1 MFHFQFTTKFTT
13 KISVFEG
20 FPVPFFG
27 GAVMAKRKE
36 KTATKER
43 EFGRGSV
50 YYVEKE
56 NVWVGAYTAGR
67 KPNGK
72 PDVKKVR
79 GKSESDVTRK
89 LNALI
94 DECKKTEYVYV
105 QRENYASYITLWLT
119 TFKRLQLKERS
130 YDRLE
135 QTVNN
140 DVIPHIGQIQ
150 LASLTSDDVQKML
163 SDLKDEGRAYSSI
176 KKAYDAVNASF
187 KWGLSV
193 HPPKVK
199 YNPASAVT
207 LPSKKI
213 FEPSEIRFYTE
224 EEARKITETALNKY
238 PNGTPWYPLGELVV
252 ILLNTGLRLA
262 EATALQWDR
271 DIDLDNRLLYVHKTV
286 VTVKNRAADA
296 KKKFVTKE
304 QDSTKSEAGQ
314 NRVIPLNDDA
324 LFAFQSL
331 KEKTGDSPYVFA
343 TKDGSR
349 KSARDIDKIVR
360 RVERRA
366 GFPEEKIYG
375 PHALRHTFATL
386 LLSSGTDIKM
396 VSELLGHS
404 DVGITYNTYIHV
416 IKEQKAKAVASLPN
430 FISGKPSATAAD
442 QVAAAE
448 KPASTETSEKDNQES

>member
-1 MFHFQFTTKFTT
+1 
-13 KISVFEG
+13 
-20 FPVPFFG
+20 
-27 GAVMAKRKE
+27 MATAKKKRD
-36 KTATKER
+36 
-43 EFGRGSV
+43 FGRGSV

-56 NVWVGAYTAGR
+56 DVWIGAYTAGR

-79 GKSESDVTRK
+79 GKTEPEAARK

-105 QRENYASYITLWLT
+105 QRDTFASYITLWLT
-119 TFKRLQLKERS
+119 TVKRLKLKERS

-150 LASLTSDDVQKML
+150 LSSLSTDDIQKMIL
-163 SDLKDEGRAYSSI
+163 DLKDEGRAYSSI
-176 KKAYDAVNASF
+176 KKAYEAVNASL
-187 KWGLSV
+187 KWGMSV

-199 YNPASAVT
+199 YNPANGVR
-207 LPSKKI
+207 LPNKKV
-213 FEPSEIRFYTE
+213 FEPSEIHFYTE
-224 EEARKITETALNKY
+224 AEARKITETALMKY
-238 PNGTPWYPLGELVV
+238 PKGAPWYPLGELVV
-252 ILLNTGLRLA
+252 ILLNTGIRLA
-262 EATALQWDR
+262 EATALQWER

-286 VTVKNRAADA
+286 VTVKNREADA
-296 KKKFVTKE
+296 KKKSITKE

-324 LFAFQSL
+324 LFAFKSL
-331 KEKTGDSPYVFA
+331 QAKTGKSPYVFA
-343 TKDGSR
+343 TKDGTR

-360 RVERRA
+360 RVEKRA
-366 GFPEEKIYG
+366 GLPDEKIYG

-386 LLSSGTDIKM
+386 LLASGTDIKL
-396 VSELLGHS
+396 VSELLGHA

-430 FISGKPSATAAD
+430 FISGKASSKDTTNESASENEKSSES
-442 QVAAAE
+442 AE
-448 KPASTETSEKDNQES
+448 KDPIAEE